1 MNYKRIIKSRQ
12 NRFAIL
18 KALSWVPDSIMLR
31 IQYRIK
37 NGRWPNLKHP
47 KRFTEKLQLYKMKYR
62 NPLMPQ
68 CVDKFEVRKFVE
80 SKGLGSI
87 LNELYGVYDKAE
99 EIDFENL
106 PQKFVIKTTDGGGG
120 NTIII
125 CEDKSKLD
133 IPHTIKTVNSWLDA
147 GRVVNSGREWA
158 YTKIRKSRIIIE
170 EFLESDGD
178 LTDYKFFCFS
188 GKPRYCQVITGR
200 WDMECIDFFDRRWN
214 HQKFVGLNPIS
225 GPKLSN
231 AKICPMKP
239 SNYEEMWKFAERMS
253 SDFPFVR
260 VDLYSIKGKTIF
272 GELTFYPASGY
283 GVFSTDD
290 VDFELGTYFTIY

>member
-1 MNYKRIIKSRQ
+1 MNYKKIIKSRQ

-80 SKGLGSI
+80 SKGLGNI

-133 IPHTIKTVNSWLDA
+133 IPQTIKTVNSWLDA

-158 YTKIRKSRIIIE
+158 YTGIEKSRIIIE
-170 EFLESDGD
+170 KIIDDGEGGHN
-178 LTDYKFFCFS
+178 LTDYKFFCFN
-188 GKPRYCQVITGR
+188 GEPKYIYVVTDRKPGEYA
-200 WDMECIDFFDRRWN
+200 FFGIYDIN
-214 HQKFVGLNPIS
+214 FN
-225 GPKLSN
+225 KLS
-231 AKICPMKP
+231 AYRCDERRSDRVETRPE
-239 SNYEEMWKFAERMS
+239 NYEQMVEVAKSLSVE
-253 SDFPFVR
+253 FPHVR
-260 VDLYSIKGKTIF
+260 VDLYNVKGKIYF
-272 GELTFYPASGY
+272 GELTFYDGSGY
-283 GVFSTDD
+283 FQYDPDSF
-290 VDFELGTYFTIY
+290 DFEMGSCFTNYK